1 MTRHDE
7 LIRLQHMLDA
17 AREAVE
23 LVRGQAAQQI
33 EGDRLRVLCNEI
45 IHGYST
51 IDLEI
56 VLKTVETRLP
66 LLIRQLEAA
75 LR

>member
-23 LVRGQAAQQI
+23 LV
-33 EGDRLRVLCNEI
+33 
-45 IHGYST
+45 
-51 IDLEI
+51 
-56 VLKTVETRLP
+56 LKTVENRLP